1 MLSLERL
8 SSSFNVIYDPVC
20 PGHIQQKTRRLK
32 LYSTL
37 LSISAFCPREC
48 ALRTIFQC
56 RLHYYPVDYASHSCC
71 YSFCQ
76 MFLLVLAVIDSTLP
90 SHTVHLVG
98 WLIKDTLTHL
108 CSLPLPFAASSF
120 LLHHSRYNT
129 ILASGSCYDF
139 D

>member
-37 LSISAFCPREC
+37 LSISAFSPNYFSMQV
-48 ALRTIFQC
+48 ALLSC
-56 RLHYYPVDYASHSCC
+56 RLCQSLMLLF
-71 YSFCQ
+71 FCQ

-108 CSLPLPFAASSF
+108 PLLPFPFAASSF